1 MNGKRVTN
9 IELLEKKRS
18 GEKITVITAYD
29 YPTARLADAAGVDVI
44 LVGDSLGMVVLGY
57 ENTLPVTMEDMLSH
71 TAAAARGARRAMVV
85 GDMPFMS
92 YQASCAQAVENAGCL
107 VQKAGAHAV
116 KVEGGRA
123 VAESIRHIVDAGI
136 PVMGHLGLTPQSV
149 LKFGGFKVQGR
160 SSEAARH
167 IIEDAKLL
175 EEAGAFAIVLELI
188 PKSLAEEI
196 TKSVSV
202 PTIGIG
208 AGPYCDGQVQVIHDI
223 LGLYGERIP
232 KHAKKYLSLSENIEE
247 AIKNYVSDVRRGE
260 FPGPEHSF

>member
-9 IELLEKKRS
+9 LELLKKKRS
-18 GEKITVITAYD
+18 GEKIAVITAYD

-44 LVGDSLGMVVLGY
+44 LVGDSMGNVVLGY

-71 TAAAARGARRAMVV
+71 TAAAVRGSGHAMVV

-92 YQASCAQAVENAGCL
+92 YQVSCEQAMENAGRL
-107 VQKAGAHAV
+107 IKQAGANAV

-123 VAESIRHIVDAGI
+123 VAESIRRMVDAGI

-149 LKFGGFKVQGR
+149 LQFGGFRVQGR
-160 SSEAARH
+160 SEEDAGR

-175 EEAGAFAIVLELI
+175 EEAGAFAVVLEVI
-188 PKSLAEEI
+188 PQGLAKEI
-196 TKSVSV
+196 TEVLSI

-208 AGPYCDGQVQVIHDI
+208 AGPYCDGQVQVVHDM
-223 LGLYGERIP
+223 LGLYGDNVP
-232 KHAKKYLSLSENIEE
+232 KHAKKYLNLSQSIEE
-247 AIKNYVSDVRRGE
+247 AIKNYVSDVRSGE
-260 FPGPEHSF
+260 FPGAEHSF